1 MTEIEADRPE
11 TEITPAMIEAGVHAY
26 LDHGELF
33 ETLKEIVTAIYRAM
47 DEAKG
52 ARLPPEAN
60 PPPASS

>member
-1 MTEIEADRPE
+1 
-11 TEITPAMIEAGVHAY
+11 MIEAGVHAY